1 MERIVLTI
9 GYVPQENNLN
19 IIYCGDSDSSGT
31 MELNFEIVENICS
44 GIDNNFNVKIENSDL
59 WDHNS
64 SFYNSISTYL
74 SNYLNLV
81 LSPSQ
86 VYGGYVL
93 LNDEP
98 DSHSLNMRIID
109 SEAGTFSNQNK
120 EHNGKIYLRY
130 YFEEDGE
137 IYDESVCVFIVN

>member
-1 MERIVLTI
+1 MERIFLTK
-9 GYVPQENNLN
+9 GYVPQYNSLNN
-19 IIYCGDSDSSGT
+19 IYCCDSDSSGT
-31 MELNFEIVENICS
+31 MELNFKIIENIWS

-64 SFYNSISTYL
+64 SFYNLISTYL

-81 LSPSQ
+81 LSSSQ

-98 DSHSLNMRIID
+98 DNHSLKMGVID
-109 SEAGTFSNQNK
+109 SEAGTLSNQNN
-120 EHNGKIYLRY
+120 EHNGKIYLQH

-137 IYDESVCVFIVN
+137 IYDQSVFVFSIT